1 MEHTKQLS
9 SNVITLPN
17 NEKVIILHED
27 EAGAAYSVIHNHL
40 KSSTWDL
47 TIEEDW
53 SMVVYLKNLQEKL
66 RCYLDG
72 NGK

>member
-27 EAGAAYSVIHNHL
+27 EANVVYCALLNHL
-40 KSSTWDL
+40 KSKWDL
-47 TIEEDW
+47 LDDSDW
-53 SMVVYLKNLQEKL
+53 SQVVFLKSLEEKL
-66 RCYLDG
+66 RQYLDG
-72 NGK
+72 K